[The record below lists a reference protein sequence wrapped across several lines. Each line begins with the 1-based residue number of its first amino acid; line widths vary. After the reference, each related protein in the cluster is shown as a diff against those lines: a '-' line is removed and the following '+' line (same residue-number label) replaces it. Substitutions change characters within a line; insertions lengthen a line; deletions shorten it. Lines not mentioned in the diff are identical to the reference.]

1 MMKEWP
7 GGSYLVIKITPK
19 VPGGRPL
26 MAIGYKCNSRKV
38 LGYIATK
45 GGVSTESGD
54 PYSSHF
60 PKIYYNVSVI
70 PVVCPHVIVR
80 YFNDCNSIDNHN
92 MM

>member
-45 GGVSTESGD
+45 GGVVL
-54 PYSSHF
+54 
-60 PKIYYNVSVI
+60 NQVI
-70 PVVCPHVIVR
+70 PIHLISLKFIIMFLLSLLFVLT
-80 YFNDCNSIDNHN
+80 
-92 MM
+92 